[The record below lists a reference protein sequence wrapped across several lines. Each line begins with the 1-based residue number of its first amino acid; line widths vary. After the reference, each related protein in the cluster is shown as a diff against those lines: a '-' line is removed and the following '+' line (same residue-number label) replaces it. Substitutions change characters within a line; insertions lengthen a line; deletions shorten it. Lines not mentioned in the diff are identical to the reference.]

1 MERRE
6 NGLVDIVKFI
16 CAVVVVAGH
25 CYLSD
30 ADGMGWYMDLVKL
43 AVQIFFIFSGY
54 FLVAAGT
61 LEQEGRATSYVRH
74 LLWMTVLWMAVYFL
88 VNLAVTDRVS
98 DVWVYDFITLW
109 TQFFTSFDSGHLWY
123 LQNLFLVVVILLGL
137 KKTRFSWKEV
147 LFWLVFGSV
156 FYGRITRA
164 VLGIAVGIFLAAT
177 VGDTSAVSGGNGAG
191 KKTSNGDGA
200 AASGGSTAGNAGGRL
215 LIGMGVFAVAGGAI
229 GLLGHN
235 SAVVQIMHNYVGNLA
250 SIIIAWCAL
259 CGRLPGEGRVNFV
272 YLRKQSTLVY
282 LIHSAFVPFVAK
294 LMSSVFAAWIP
305 AAEKG
310 VAWCLILT
318 TVVLICS
325 LIAGGVILALSR
337 HERFRW
343 LKKLY

>member
-6 NGLVDIVKFI
+6 NGLVDIVKFL

-30 ADGMGWYMDLVKL
+30 ADGMSWYMDLVKL

-54 FLVAAGT
+54 FLVVAGT
-61 LEQEGRATSYVRH
+61 LKQEQRASSYVRH
-74 LLWMTVLWMAVYFL
+74 LLWMTVLWMAFYFL
-88 VNLAVTDRVS
+88 VNLAVTDRAS

-147 LFWLVFGSV
+147 LFWLVFTSV

-164 VLGIAVGIFLAAT
+164 VLGIAVGIYLAA
-177 VGDTSAVSGGNGAG
+177 DREEEAQ
-191 KKTSNGDGA
+191 KK
-200 AASGGSTAGNAGGRL
+200 AGGRL
-215 LIGMGVFAVAGGAI
+215 LIGMGVLAVAGGAI
-229 GLLGHN
+229 GLIGQN
-235 SAVVQIMHNYVGNLA
+235 SAVEQMMHNYVGNLV

-259 CGRLPGEGRVNFV
+259 HGRLPGEGRVNFV

-294 LMSSVFAAWIP
+294 LMSSVFAPWIP

-310 VAWCLILT
+310 LAWCLILT
-318 TVVLICS
+318 AVVLVCS
-325 LIAGGVILALSR
+325 LIAGGVILALSK